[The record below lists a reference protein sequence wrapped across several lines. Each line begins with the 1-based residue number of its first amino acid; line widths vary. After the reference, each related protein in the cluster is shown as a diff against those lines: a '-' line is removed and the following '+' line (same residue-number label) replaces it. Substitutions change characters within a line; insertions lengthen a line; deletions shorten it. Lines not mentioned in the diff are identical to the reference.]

1 MRVNL
6 SFFQTLIPQESGT
19 LSTFNIVCRNVFY
32 IFQIGDND
40 TNSSEFEGMTN
51 KHSDFPNF
59 ACLSVCQA
67 RSQRIGPGSFSFFRP
82 MAFRVFLI
90 F

>member
-19 LSTFNIVCRNVFY
+19 LSTFNIVFRNVFY

-59 ACLSVCQA
+59 ACLSVRLVASELVRGPFLSSGQW
-67 RSQRIGPGSFSFFRP
+67 RSGFS
-82 MAFRVFLI
+82 
-90 F
+90 